1 MVALH
6 SVNSW
11 FVSKHPK
18 KPAWSLHSKT
28 VADFVLYFE
37 LRLVYIQKVDCIIT
51 NKQNGENNLD
61 IKRPWK

>member
-11 FVSKHPK
+11 FVS
-18 KPAWSLHSKT
+18 
-28 VADFVLYFE
+28 VVDFVLYFE
-37 LRLVYIQKVDCIIT
+37 VRLVYIQKVDCIIT
-51 NKQNGENNLD
+51 NKQKRKNNLH